1 MSRQTHRLRQFAQ
14 EAAPAAVELRRDLHR
29 HPELGWTERRSTYR
43 VAEALRSLGLEP
55 EVRQDGVGLSVE
67 VGTGSPKVG
76 FRADLDGLPVEE
88 ENAVPYRSQV
98 PGTMHACGHDAHAA
112 IAVGIA
118 QVLTELTDLPG
129 SVRIVFQ
136 PAEEQLPSG
145 AIALRDEGVTAGVHS
160 FLAYHVDPA
169 LEAGKVGLRVGPITS
184 ASNKIEIRLRGP
196 GGHTSRPHRTV
207 DLVNVAGRVVTD
219 LPVRLR
225 EVIDPRHAVVLVF
238 GKIAGGTAD
247 NAIPT
252 TVKMGGTLRVLDTD
266 LWRTLP
272 KLVDQALGEIV
283 NPYGATATLD
293 YSRGAPPV
301 DNHAGVIE
309 SVRVAAT
316 EWLGRDSAVSTH
328 QSLGS
333 EDFSWF
339 IQDIPGAMVRL
350 GAALPDRTV
359 DLHSATFDIDESAIE
374 TGILVGAASLL
385 RMLEPERPVEHLVAR
400 SFDAGETPGEPG

>member
-1 MSRQTHRLRQFAQ
+1 MSLQTHRLRQLAQ

-43 VAEALRSLGLEP
+43 VAEALRAMGLEP
-55 EVRQDGVGLSVE
+55 EVRLDGVGLTVE
-67 VGTGSPKVG
+67 VGSGNPTVG
-76 FRADLDGLPVEE
+76 FRADLDGLAIEE
-88 ENAVPYRSQV
+88 ENAVAYRSQV
-98 PGTMHACGHDAHAA
+98 PGVMHACGHDAHAA

-118 QVLTELTDLPG
+118 RVLSGLPDLPG

-145 AIALRDEGVTAGVHS
+145 AIALCDEGVTDGVHA

-169 LEAGKVGLRVGPITS
+169 LEPGKVGLRVGPITS
-184 ASNKIEIRLRGP
+184 ASNKIEITLRGP

-207 DLVNVAGRVVTD
+207 DLVNVAARVVTE

-225 EVIDPRHAVVLVF
+225 EVIDPRHTVVLVF

-252 TVKMGGTLRVLDTD
+252 TVEMGGTLRVLDTD

-272 KLVDQALGEIV
+272 KLLDQALGEIV
-283 NPYGATATLD
+283 RPYGATATLD
-293 YSRGAPPV
+293 YYQGAPPV
-301 DNHAGVIE
+301 DNHADVIE
-309 SVRVAAT
+309 SVRLAAT
-316 EWLGRDSAVSTH
+316 EWLGREAAVSTH

-350 GAALPDRTV
+350 GAALPDRSV

-374 TGILVGAASLL
+374 TGILLGASALL
-385 RMLEPERPVEHLVAR
+385 RMLEPERPVERLASR
-400 SFDAGETPGEPG
+400 SRDIPGE

>member
-1 MSRQTHRLRQFAQ
+1 M
-14 EAAPAAVELRRDLHR
+14 
-29 HPELGWTERRSTYR
+29 
-43 VAEALRSLGLEP
+43 
-55 EVRQDGVGLSVE
+55 RQDGVGLTVE
-67 VGTGSPKVG
+67 VGSGTPKVG
-76 FRADLDGLPVEE
+76 FRADLDGLPIEE
-88 ENAVPYRSQV
+88 ESAVPYRSQV
-98 PGTMHACGHDAHAA
+98 AGMMHACGHDVHAA

-118 QVLTELTDLPG
+118 NVLTHLTDLPG
-129 SVRIVFQ
+129 SVRIIFQ

-145 AIALRDEGVTAGVHS
+145 AIALCDEGATAGVHS

-184 ASNKIEIRLRGP
+184 ASNKIEITLRGP

-207 DLVNVAGRVVTD
+207 DLINVAGRVVTD

-225 EVIDPRHAVVLVF
+225 EVIDPRHTVVLVF
-238 GKIAGGTAD
+238 GKIAGGSAD

-252 TVKMGGTLRVLDTD
+252 TVSMGGTLRVLNTD

-283 NPYGATATLD
+283 TPYGATATLD
-293 YSRGAPPV
+293 YHQGAPPV
-301 DNHAGVIE
+301 DNDSSVIE
-309 SVRVAAT
+309 SVRLAAT
-316 EWLGRDSAVSTH
+316 DWLGRDSAVSTH

-339 IQDIPGAMVRL
+339 IQDTPGAMVRL

-359 DLHSATFDIDESAIE
+359 DLHSATFDIDESAVE
-374 TGILVGAASLL
+374 TGILVGVASLL
-385 RMLEPERPVEHLVAR
+385 RMMEPDRPVKHLAPR
-400 SFDAGETPGEPG
+400 SVDAGEAPGE

>member
-1 MSRQTHRLRQFAQ
+1 M
-14 EAAPAAVELRRDLHR
+14 
-29 HPELGWTERRSTYR
+29 
-43 VAEALRSLGLEP
+43 
-55 EVRQDGVGLSVE
+55 
-67 VGTGSPKVG
+67 
-76 FRADLDGLPVEE
+76 
-88 ENAVPYRSQV
+88 
-98 PGTMHACGHDAHAA
+98 
-112 IAVGIA
+112 
-118 QVLTELTDLPG
+118 
-129 SVRIVFQ
+129 
-136 PAEEQLPSG
+136 
-145 AIALRDEGVTAGVHS
+145 
-160 FLAYHVDPA
+160 
-169 LEAGKVGLRVGPITS
+169 
-184 ASNKIEIRLRGP
+184 
-196 GGHTSRPHRTV
+196 
-207 DLVNVAGRVVTD
+207 
-219 LPVRLR
+219 RLR

-293 YSRGAPPV
+293 YFQGAPPV

-339 IQDIPGAMVRL
+339 IQDTPGAMVRL

-385 RMLEPERPVEHLVAR
+385 RMLEPERPVEHLIAR
-400 SFDAGETPGEPG
+400 SFDAGEPPGEPG